1 MKTKLF
7 SAALALGC
15 LVFLGVLSAETPPA
29 AAEKPVFT
37 WVEPTDPT
45 VADFVKVGDK
55 TIDHVGGSLI
65 GEVNRVLAKNSP
77 GAAVDILHLRH
88 YTPPKAVE
96 GQPVVTAIKRTSL
109 RVRNPANAPDD
120 GDQLALNLISDR
132 MQEGLSMPDLLVQK
146 VDHAGLPTEWRV
158 YKPIGVATRCLTC
171 HGDKEQIPLDVQ
183 AVLEL
188 RYPEDRATGYTS
200 NQWRGLIRISL
211 EKPAPPAPK

>member
-7 SAALALGC
+7 SVALVLGSFA
-15 LVFLGVLSAETPPA
+15 VSDVLFAQPSPA
-29 AAEKPVFT
+29 APGKPIFT

-45 VADFVKVGDK
+45 VADIAKVGDK
-55 TIDHVGGSLI
+55 AIDHVGGSLI

-77 GAAVDILHLRH
+77 GAAVDILHLRN
-88 YTPPKAVE
+88 YTPPKTVA
-96 GQPVVTAIKRTSL
+96 GQPIVTAVKRTSF

-146 VDHAGLPTEWRV
+146 VDHGALPTEWRV
-158 YKPIGVATRCLTC
+158 YRPIGVATRCLTC
-171 HGDKEQIPLDVQ
+171 HGDKEQIPLEVQ

-188 RYPEDRATGYTS
+188 RYPQDQATGYTS
-200 NQWRGLIRISL
+200 NQWRGVIRISL
-211 EKPAPPAPK
+211 EKPVPPAAK